1 MPECNKSCRY
11 WPPGDDRNKPCRK
24 CDTSDLELNC
34 YERRPKGRPKGSGQ
48 YDKQY
53 RVRLSEKQK
62 EQLQSIAAKNHKT
75 EAAML
80 RELIVKAF
88 ERS

>member
-1 MPECNKSCRY
+1 MGECGRSCKH
-11 WPPGDDRNKPCRK
+11 WPPSASDRKPCGI
-24 CDTSDLELNC
+24 CNTSDPLLSC
-34 YERRPKGRPKGSGQ
+34 YEKRSKGRPKGSGQ
-48 YDKQY
+48 YSKQY
-53 RVRLSEKQK
+53 RVRLSDTQK
-62 EQLQSIAAKNHKT
+62 EQLKTIAAKNHKT

>member
-1 MPECNKSCRY
+1 MGECNRSCMY
-11 WPPGDDRNKPCRK
+11 WPPSSCDGKPCTQ
-24 CDTSDLELNC
+24 CDTSNPYLNC
-34 YERRPKGRPKGSGQ
+34 YQKRPKGRPKGSGQ
-48 YDKQY
+48 YNQQY
-53 RVRLSEKQK
+53 RIRLSEKQK